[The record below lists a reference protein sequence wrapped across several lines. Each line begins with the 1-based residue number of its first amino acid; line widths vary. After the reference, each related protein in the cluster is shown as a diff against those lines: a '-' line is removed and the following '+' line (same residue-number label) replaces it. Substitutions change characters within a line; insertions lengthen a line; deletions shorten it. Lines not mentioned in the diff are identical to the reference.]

1 MTVEVDFTAAGK
13 PFGPYE
19 DMAACIA
26 DNQDKDDPEAWCAEL
41 EQTINGEEEG
51 DEAVMSRSQKR
62 DVEDTRDLLRK
73 ALTEKFRNFG
83 WLRTFDPD
91 EGWAVFESR
100 VPGAAEMDADIGMT
114 LLKVSYE
121 DSGDEITISDDPPVE
136 VERETE
142 TRYVEKGKQRGE
154 LTGPFVFKDSKRQ
167 IGYAAVLVPG
177 EPDSDNESL
186 TADKVEEVA
195 HGWMESYRNIDL
207 QHSLN
212 NLEAHPVESHVLRQ
226 AEQVNI
232 DGVVTT
238 LPKGTWVLA
247 SKFNDEKTWQDIE
260 SGKYQGY
267 SVMGVQRKVV
277 KEAATKSMAF
287 SFKKTLLEDL
297 GDDWIA
303 THVSVVDE
311 PAVPKAKWFALKSA
325 KPSLTERIKGAFTT
339 SAEPV
344 FKEGRK
350 FSAATFKALKDA
362 HSAIEALISEAE
374 KERETKASKQTNDG
388 RDGDNE
394 TRVVDEFATV
404 YVKNAIKRSMEGDQ

>member
-1 MTVEVDFTAAGK
+1 MSVEIDFQAAGK

-19 DMAACIA
+19 DMEECVA

-41 EQTINGEEEG
+41 ERTINGEDEEE
-51 DEAVMSRSQKR
+51 EAEMSSTSSKR
-62 DVEDTRDLLRK
+62 EVDKTRELLSN
-73 ALTEKFRNFG
+73 ALTEKFRNFS
-83 WLRTFDPD
+83 WVMTWDPD
-91 EGWAVFESR
+91 EQWVVFEEST
-100 VPGAAEMDADIGMT
+100 GMEGGRS
-114 LLKVSYE
+114 LAKVSYE
-121 DSGDEITISDDPPVE
+121 DDGNEITIGDDVTE

-142 TRYVEKGKQRGE
+142 TRYVEKGAQRGE
-154 LTGPFVFKDSKRQ
+154 LTGPFVFKDSKKQ

-186 TADKVEEVA
+186 TAEKIEEVA

-212 NLEAHPVESHVLRQ
+212 NLEALPVESHVLRQ

-232 DGVVTT
+232 DGVITT

-277 KEAATKSMAF
+277 KDAATKSMAF

-297 GDDWIA
+297 GEDWIA

-325 KPSLTERIKGAFTT
+325 NPSLMEKIKGAFTT
-339 SAEPV
+339 AAEPAV
-344 FKEGRK
+344 KEGRK
-350 FSAATFKALKDA
+350 FSSTTFKTLKAA
-362 HSAIEALISEAE
+362 HSALGDLIKEAE
-374 KERETKASKQTNDG
+374 KEREAKSKKQFDNGKDG
-388 RDGDNE
+388 EQDAKVAE
-394 TRVVDEFATV
+394 EFATV
-404 YVKNAIKRSMEGDQ
+404 YVKNAIKRSMKGDQ